1 MSKKAENV
9 VELVNPVVLIE
20 YNGHS
25 FTFPRDQEDWPTRA
39 IIAASR
45 RQYDA
50 VVEHVLGPAQWDLL
64 MTAAAPAYR
73 QFMEFL
79 KLFADAVERECNTN

>member
-1 MSKKAENV
+1 MAKKSSTDTAPEPKI
-9 VELVNPVVLIE
+9 LVSLE
-20 YNGHS
+20 FNGHT
-25 FTFPRDQEDWPTRA
+25 FTFARDQEDWPTRA

-50 VVEHVLGPAQWDLL
+50 VVEHVLGPGQWESL
-64 MTAAAPAYR
+64 MSIAAPTYR

-79 KLFADAVERECNTN
+79 TVFADTVERECG

>member
-1 MSKKAENV
+1 MPKKDHTER
-9 VELVNPVVLIE
+9 EPLVTLE
-20 YNGHS
+20 FNGHT
-25 FTFPRDQEDWPTRA
+25 FQFPRDQEDWPTRA

-50 VVEHVLGPAQWDLL
+50 VVEHVLGPAQWDVLND
-64 MTAAAPAYR
+64 AAAPTYR

-79 KLFADAVERECNTN
+79 KVFADTVERECATN

>member
-1 MSKKAENV
+1 MPKKHAEDDAVDPLV
-9 VELVNPVVLIE
+9 VIE
-20 YNGHS
+20 FNGYT
-25 FTFPRDQEDWPTRA
+25 FTIPRDQEDWPTKA

-50 VVEHVLGPAQWDLL
+50 VVEHVLGTSQWQLL
-64 MTAAAPAYR
+64 MDVAAPAYR

-79 KLFADAVERECNTN
+79 TVFADTVDRECTGK

>member
-1 MSKKAENV
+1 MAKKSSTDTAP
-9 VELVNPVVLIE
+9 ELNPLVSLE
-20 YNGHS
+20 FNGHT
-25 FTFPRDQEDWPTRA
+25 FTFARDQEDWPTRA

-50 VVEHVLGPAQWDLL
+50 VVEHVLGPGQWESL
-64 MTAAAPAYR
+64 MSIAAPTYR

-79 KLFADAVERECNTN
+79 TVFADTVERECG